1 MTAAWFAWMVACS
14 QPPVLTVQA
23 DWTGDGVDVHANGE
37 IQTVVV
43 LDAAGAPLISRT
55 LAAPTEDVFVGLDTP
70 PGEVRVRVTGPDGT
84 AEAPLVVPSRSAW
97 TAEVQPVPG
106 AGWVPARGRV
116 EVPTWGAS
124 ASLFVRF
131 TAGPAAVDVPGDLG
145 AVHLPAPGSRV
156 VLPVALSAD
165 DAAGRRLQIGDDVV
179 HLVPVR
185 RDLAATRAA
194 LQMEPLVFPADAAG
208 LRDLGRPADAITLPS
223 PLWEETLATLGWGAH
238 ARASEQPWAFIAAPF
253 SNGGAEPVDML
264 VSVVAEDAA
273 GRPAPALRPRLRSAD
288 GGSDRVAVLLRV
300 PAGGRASAVLPVFVD
315 AVDVPAG
322 MYTLAV
328 TATPL
333 GSQQEVA
340 ARSLPFV
347 VGRGD
352 ALSSAGFLVT
362 VLTSTVGLLWTARRL
377 PAWLRAA
384 STTDLMVNALFGT
397 ALFVISTATD
407 VLAMSVGAVLGPF
420 ATVFTGVLYDAGRTV
435 LLATLLQLQ
444 PRPGTLAL
452 SILCSWLGR
461 GVLMGTIGPPDLIYT
476 GAAIAVGEGF
486 AWLSGITRGRP
497 GRSGASTSV
506 GFASLVLAFA
516 PGSALLTLAGLWL
529 HTVLYRLHFAT
540 WYVLLQVGL
549 PGFLYVVVACGLAVP
564 FARSLRE
571 VDA

>member
-1 MTAAWFAWMVACS
+1 MTAAWLAWMVACS
-14 QPPVLTVQA
+14 PPPVLTVEA
-23 DWTGDGVDVHANGE
+23 DWTGDGVDVHASGG

-43 LDAAGAPLISRT
+43 LDASGAPLVRRT
-55 LAAPTEDVFVGLDTP
+55 MAAPTEDVFVGLDTP
-70 PGEVRVRVTGPDGT
+70 PGEVRVVVTGPNGT
-84 AEAPLVVPSRSAW
+84 AEAALVVPTRAAW

-106 AGWVPARGRV
+106 AGWVPAQGRI
-116 EVPTWGAS
+116 EVPMWGDS
-124 ASLFVRF
+124 ASLFVRL
-131 TAGPAAVDVPGDLG
+131 TAGPVAVDVPGDLG
-145 AVHLPAPGSRV
+145 VVHLPAPGSRV
-156 VLPVALSAD
+156 VLPVALSGD
-165 DAAGRRLQIGDDVV
+165 DVAGCRLRIGDDVV
-179 HLVPVR
+179 HLVPVL

-194 LQMEPLVFPADAAG
+194 LQLEPLTFPADAAG
-208 LRDLGRPADAITLPS
+208 LRDLGRPVDAITLPS
-223 PLWEETLATLGWGAH
+223 PLWEQMLATLGWGAH
-238 ARASEQPWAFIAAPF
+238 AKANEQPWAFVAAPF
-253 SNGGAEPVDML
+253 SNDGAAPVDML
-264 VSVVAEDAA
+264 VSVVAVDAA
-273 GRPAPALRPRLRSAD
+273 GQPAPELRPRQRSAD

-315 AVDVPAG
+315 TVGVPAG
-322 MYTLAV
+322 MYNLAV

-333 GSQQEVA
+333 GSQQEVV

-362 VLTSTVGLLWTARRL
+362 VLASVGGLLWTARRL

-497 GRSGASTSV
+497 ERSGPSI

-549 PGFLYVVVACGLAVP
+549 PGFLYVVVACGLAVS